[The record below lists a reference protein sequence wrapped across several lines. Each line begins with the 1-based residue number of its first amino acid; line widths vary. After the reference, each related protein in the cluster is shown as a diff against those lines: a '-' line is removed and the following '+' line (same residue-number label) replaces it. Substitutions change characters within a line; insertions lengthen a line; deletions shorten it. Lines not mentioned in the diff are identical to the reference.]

1 MIDKLNEIIDKYNI
15 LGEQL
20 TQPDIISNIPLYTKI
35 SQEYSSLK
43 EKVEIA
49 EIYIKKNKELQ
60 EVNSLIEKE
69 TDSEMKTF
77 AIEEQTELKSD
88 IIKLEKTLK
97 DLLIEADPD
106 DHKNTIVEIRSGTGG
121 SEAALFADDLFR
133 MYLRYSEQKNWK
145 VDFQKIYGKIVNF

>member
-88 IIKLEKTLK
+88 IIKLEILSIKISL
-97 DLLIEADPD
+97 LLI
-106 DHKNTIVEIRSGTGG
+106 S
-121 SEAALFADDLFR
+121 F
-133 MYLRYSEQKNWK
+133 K
-145 VDFQKIYGKIVNF
+145 VNPVK